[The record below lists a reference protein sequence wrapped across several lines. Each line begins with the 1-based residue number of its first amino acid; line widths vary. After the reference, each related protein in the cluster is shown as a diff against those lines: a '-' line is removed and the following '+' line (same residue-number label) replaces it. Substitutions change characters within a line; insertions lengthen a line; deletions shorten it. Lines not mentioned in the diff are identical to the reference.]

1 MVFQKLK
8 RVWSHN
14 DMNYKPKFRETFPEL
29 KGLTSEE
36 LCDRWVSL
44 EIDFYSEE
52 KTEIKGWVRFTL
64 PFALVLFLL
73 MFISLPLVFMIR
85 GKWGYGN
92 GKNNLILNWFRA
104 LRLV

>member
-14 DMNYKPKFRETFPEL
+14 DMNYIPKFRETFPEL

-36 LCDRWVSL
+36 LCDRWISL
-44 EIDFYSEE
+44 EINFYSEE
-52 KTEIKGWVRFTL
+52 RTEIRGWVRFTL
-64 PFALVLFLL
+64 PFALILFIL
-73 MFISLPLVFMIR
+73 MFISLPLLFMIT
-85 GKWGYGN
+85 GKWTYPN
-92 GKNNLILNWFRA
+92 GEKNLILNWFRA